1 MLNHDCELLAT
12 AMRGLG
18 VRALVHSLKWL
29 GERWLLRL
37 LLLAQCVL
45 LDLQELPT
53 SWLVHIT
60 ARSPLRELISRF
72 G

>member
-1 MLNHDCELLAT
+1 MLNHDFELLAT

-18 VRALVHSLKWL
+18 VRALVHSLKCL

-53 SWLVHIT
+53 SWLVDVA
-60 ARSPLRELISRF
+60 ARSSI
-72 G
+72 